1 MGTELREGGEKEG
14 VVRVGLGS
22 PCKGRLGRWTRV
34 IVFALA
40 LGLLC
45 EAKPRSTGLSS
56 RLDWETQPRTENP
69 TLQTNENVLP
79 STQNRPYPIDSYHRR
94 VKAVSSGGIPE
105 GEPLSKG
112 AIGAVLDTIP
122 RCGQASIP
130 CRRLFVWLSADA
142 ALTHLMSIIGCFR
155 PLIGS
160 QRYLRALVARIYRSR
175 IIAQHGLSVHEAAWF
190 TAFNASLALSISPHS
205 DTLTTSVPH
214 YSFYSFQ

>member
-1 MGTELREGGEKEG
+1 MRSEAGEH
-14 VVRVGLGS
+14 
-22 PCKGRLGRWTRV
+22 W
-34 IVFALA
+34 
-40 LGLLC
+40 
-45 EAKPRSTGLSS
+45 SS
-56 RLDWETQPRTENP
+56 RLDWETQPRAENP
-69 TLQTNENVLP
+69 TLQTNENVP
-79 STQNRPYPIDSYHRR
+79 SSTQNRPYPIDSYHRR

-105 GEPLSKG
+105 GEPLT
-112 AIGAVLDTIP
+112 IGAVLDTIS

-130 CRRLFVWLSADA
+130 CRRLIVWLSADA

-155 PLIGS
+155 PLIGL

-190 TAFNASLALSISPHS
+190 TAFNAFLARSISPHS